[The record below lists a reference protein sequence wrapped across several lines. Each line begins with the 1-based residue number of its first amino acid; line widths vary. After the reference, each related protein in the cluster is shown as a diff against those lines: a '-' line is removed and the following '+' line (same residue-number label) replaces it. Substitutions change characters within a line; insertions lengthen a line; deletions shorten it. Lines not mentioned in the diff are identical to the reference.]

1 MAQLVE
7 RPPSTQ
13 DVAGSS
19 PARGSSFFLLRKK
32 ELSSGVVVYLALSLR
47 MSLHVISWYGCGCL
61 WWFNY
66 PGPLLNTK
74 IGYPVHRG
82 ETPFAL
88 HKL

>member
-1 MAQLVE
+1 MGAKFIMQYIAKVSGGG
-7 RPPSTQ
+7 PSVQ
-13 DVAGSS
+13 V
-19 PARGSSFFLLRKK
+19 RHIYMYIYMYM
-32 ELSSGVVVYLALSLR
+32 YLY
-47 MSLHVISWYGCGCL
+47 MY
-61 WWFNY
+61 NY